1 MSFFDSRKQEF
12 KNLHEDKFKELQ
24 VEEFEDTLD
33 IDTKDIL
40 AMFRMNDVLVIH
52 ERPNTLKLVSL
63 KDHEIAATFIEQ
75 TIVLNKQVD
84 TAEGTTMPAKLLNS
98 KQILVQKQV
107 DSEWVTLTLGLH
119 HFKD

>member
-1 MSFFDSRKQEF
+1 VSFFDSRKQEF

>member
-1 MSFFDSRKQEF
+1 VSFFDSRKQEF
-12 KNLHEDKFKELQ
+12 KNLHEDEFKELQ

-52 ERPNTLKLVSL
+52 EEPNTLKLVSL

-75 TIVLNKQVD
+75 TIVLNKQVN